1 MIIVRLQDKLSE
13 ACYTV
18 LVKSLQDQIII
29 RQTGT
34 TILIK
39 DGDIEQQ
46 KISLNE
52 VKDIL
57 RDYDINIKNIQ
68 Y

>member
-1 MIIVRLQDKLSE
+1 MIVVRLKDKLSDV
-13 ACYTV
+13 CYNV

-39 DGDIEQQ
+39 DSDIEQQ

-52 VKDIL
+52 VTDIL
-57 RDYDINIKNIQ
+57 RDYNISIKNIQ

>member
-1 MIIVRLQDKLSE
+1 MIVVRLKDKLSDV
-13 ACYTV
+13 CYNV

-39 DGDIEQQ
+39 DSDIEQQ